1 MEPVT
6 IMIVGKIL
14 EFGTEKVCEKL
25 LSGVGSKLNH
35 SDLEKAL
42 KISVKAACEQ
52 EEGLFYRCQTDGF
65 KGTGRFLNKFFTE
78 RAIEELQ
85 KPLKNEGNI
94 NIDFLTEAFIQ
105 EARNHTEMQKIDESC
120 AISWMKVFVSTYFEN
135 TNTYIKF
142 KVAKQDYLE
151 QLENWFDDVKFAGIA
166 VPGQEVEKS
175 EKLAQIFVMPDVEE
189 DIKRKDYPVII
200 DDITDISLGKRQQEL
215 FLEQRQRALMTN
227 SGNKFIASGLLTQSN
242 SKKFVLL
249 GAPGSGKTTLL
260 SYFAVILAQN
270 QVEKLGLNPNVDYL
284 PIIIRMRDLSRL
296 GEISILNY
304 AKQFAENSMSVKN
317 LPEGFFEY
325 WLEDGRALIL
335 LDGLD
340 EVAEESKRYKVVQ
353 RIENFLGQFQHN
365 IAIITSR
372 PAGYKR
378 DFFRTEEFPHYELLA
393 FNDDKVEEFINR
405 WYDSRFQDKA
415 EAERRKEGLRKALNN
430 NQRIKLLARN
440 PLLLT
445 IIALIHRYQAV
456 LPKERHKLY
465 DKAVETLITSWDANK
480 ELTTHE
486 KLQYLE
492 LDDLRRL
499 MEILAYWIH
508 TQGNTG
514 DSEGGTLIDCDEL
527 LDQLKRE
534 IKLIKGIELYK
545 AEEEA
550 KRFIDLIKE
559 RTGLL
564 NEQGHNCYAFVHK
577 TFQEY
582 LCAEEINYQ
591 ADNEGDF
598 EIILDHISNHFH
610 NQHWRE
616 VLLLLIS
623 QQKPKKAV
631 RAIRKI
637 LNHGSKYEQWLHRDL
652 FFAADCLAEDVKGL
666 SIADEKLGEE
676 ILRGLVDLEMIGR
689 NKLGLIVWNRLYL
702 TLCRFHETAFEKKT
716 LELLKAEVNQIDK
729 VRLGEYQ
736 EVFGEEEKAKATF
749 VKLLN
754 DSDRN
759 LRYRAVEAL
768 GVFSEPYYLKI
779 NVLIDLLNH
788 NDWFLRYQA
797 TNQLHEWSQFNSD
810 IINVFFQTI
819 YVEKLSSHEI
829 INTLSKIAQIN
840 DYIISKLLKH
850 LDDDNNLVNQ
860 NIANILNKCS
870 TANDTYINIF
880 EEFVK
885 DKNLIVQESANDA
898 LKKLIYR
905 PDTVINTLLKELDN
919 ENLWIRRNVANTL
932 SKYHDNYGDIITQLL
947 KLSSAKKWWVREGSI
962 YAIGSCKEASEAVIN
977 RLLELIDDNHLTVS
991 TKAIDVLG
999 GLGKSTDIIV
1009 FKLKKI
1015 LDPQY
1020 NSFLR
1025 CSAANALVNLGKM
1038 NDLLIKIL
1046 QELLNSEYSSVGF
1059 RAFQTLLNSGKD
1071 SEEVVHRL
1079 VKFITDKDSNVRSSV
1094 AYLLGELGKD
1104 SGVIVNALV
1113 KLLDD
1118 KDSEVSSGAAF
1129 ALGNLGK
1136 DSDLVINALVKF
1148 LSDDDSDVRSNAAQ
1162 ALGKL
1167 GKKSHKVT
1175 PLIEEWLIQNKDA
1188 ENIGNVIDV
1197 LWDMVAAE

>member
-6 IMIVGKIL
+6 VMIAGKIL
-14 EFGTEKVCEKL
+14 EFATEKVCEKV
-25 LSGVGSKLNH
+25 LSGIGSKLNH

-42 KISVKAACEQ
+42 KISLKAACEQ

-78 RAIEELQ
+78 KAIEELQ
-85 KPLKNEGNI
+85 KPLENEGLPDI
-94 NIDFLTEAFIQ
+94 EFLSKAFIE
-105 EARNHTEMQKIDESC
+105 EARNHSEMQKINESC
-120 AISWMKVFVSTYFEN
+120 VKPWMEIFINTYFEN

-175 EKLAQIFVMPDVEE
+175 DKLAQIFVMPDVEE
-189 DIKRKDYPVII
+189 DIKRQDSGIINQAEWKDVVS
-200 DDITDISLGKRQQEL
+200 DISLGKRQQEL
-215 FLEQRQRALMTN
+215 FLEQRQRALIN
-227 SGNKFIASGLLTQSN
+227 RSGNQFIASKLLTQSDSN
-242 SKKFVLL
+242 KFVLL

-270 QVEKLGLNPNVDYL
+270 QVEKLGLNPKVDYL

-296 GEISILNY
+296 GEISILDY

-393 FNDDKVEEFINR
+393 FDDEKVEAFVNR

-415 EAERRKEGLRKALNN
+415 EAERRKESLRKALNN

-486 KLQYLE
+486 KLKYLE

-514 DSEGGTLIDCDEL
+514 DKEGGTLIDCDEL
-527 LDQLKRE
+527 LDKLKQE
-534 IKLIKGIELYK
+534 IKLLKGIELYK

-582 LCAEEINYQ
+582 LCAEQINYQ

-598 EIILDHISNHFH
+598 EIILDHICEHLH
-610 NQHWRE
+610 DQHWRE
-616 VLLLLIS
+616 VLLLLVS
-623 QQKPKKAV
+623 QQKPKKAAK
-631 RAIRKI
+631 AIRKI
-637 LNHGSKYEQWLHRDL
+637 LNHASKYEQWLHRDL

-666 SIADEKLGEE
+666 SIADEKLGED
-676 ILRGLVDLEMIGR
+676 ILRGLVNLEASEEGKIGR
-689 NKLGLIVWNRLYL
+689 KIRTQLSEIFCCFN
-702 TLCRFHETAFEKKT
+702 ETAFEKQA
-716 LELLKAEVNQIDK
+716 LELLKTEANQINK
-729 VRLGEYQ
+729 VRLQYYRAELGER
-736 EVFGEEEKAKATF
+736 EEAITILIELLDDDDDFVRLSAVRALGKLGKDSDRVVNAL

-754 DSDRN
+754 DRWIVSSS
-759 LRYRAVEAL
+759 AAQAL
-768 GVFSEPYYLKI
+768 G
-779 NVLIDLLNH
+779 
-788 NDWFLRYQA
+788 R
-797 TNQLHEWSQFNSD
+797 
-810 IINVFFQTI
+810 
-819 YVEKLSSHEI
+819 
-829 INTLSKIAQIN
+829 
-840 DYIISKLLKH
+840 
-850 LDDDNNLVNQ
+850 
-860 NIANILNKCS
+860 
-870 TANDTYINIF
+870 
-880 EEFVK
+880 
-885 DKNLIVQESANDA
+885 
-898 LKKLIYR
+898 
-905 PDTVINTLLKELDN
+905 
-919 ENLWIRRNVANTL
+919 
-932 SKYHDNYGDIITQLL
+932 
-947 KLSSAKKWWVREGSI
+947 
-962 YAIGSCKEASEAVIN
+962 
-977 RLLELIDDNHLTVS
+977 
-991 TKAIDVLG
+991 
-999 GLGKSTDIIV
+999 
-1009 FKLKKI
+1009 
-1015 LDPQY
+1015 
-1020 NSFLR
+1020 
-1025 CSAANALVNLGKM
+1025 
-1038 NDLLIKIL
+1038 
-1046 QELLNSEYSSVGF
+1046 
-1059 RAFQTLLNSGKD
+1059 
-1071 SEEVVHRL
+1071 
-1079 VKFITDKDSNVRSSV
+1079 
-1094 AYLLGELGKD
+1094 LGKD
-1104 SGVIVNALV
+1104 SDTVVNALV

-1118 KDSEVSSGAAF
+1118 DDSYVRSNAAQALGKLDKDSDRVVNTLIKLLDDDDDFVRSNAAE
-1129 ALGNLGK
+1129 ALVKLGK
-1136 DSDLVINALVKF
+1136 DSDRVVNALVKLLDDDGNNVRLNAAQALGELGKNSDRVVNALIKLF
-1148 LSDDDSDVRSNAAQ
+1148 DDDSDVRSNAAQ

-1167 GKKSHKVT
+1167 GKDSDRVINALVKLLDDDSYVCIIAAQALVELGKDSDTVVNALVKLLDDDDSYVRSSATRALGKLGKDSDTVVNTLVKLLDDDDSYVRSSAAQALGKLGKNSDTVVNALVKLFDDDDSYVRSDAAQALVKLGRDSDRIVNTLVKLLNDDSDVRSSAAEALVELGKKSNKVT
-1175 PLIEEWLIQNKDA
+1175 PLIEEWLIQNQDA
-1188 ENIGNVIDV
+1188 ENIGNAIDV
-1197 LWDMVAAE
+1197 LWDMIATD